1 MIELLWVYDC
11 EECQRL
17 NIVNEMIGTYA
28 VATAVNTKVCGHGDS
43 TAEVEDGVQDIKT
56 NNEERVDHE

>member
-17 NIVNEMIGTYA
+17 NKANEMVGTYA
-28 VATAVNTKVCGHGDS
+28 VATAVNTKVGGHGDS
-43 TAEVEDGVQDIKT
+43 TAEVEDGVQDIKA

>member
-1 MIELLWVYDC
+1 MIELVWVYDC
-11 EECQRL
+11 EGCQKPI
-17 NIVNEMIGTYA
+17 IVNETIGTYA
-28 VATAVNTKVCGHGDS
+28 VATAVNTKVRGHGDS

>member
-11 EECQRL
+11 EGCQKL
-17 NIVNEMIGTYA
+17 IKVNEMIGTYA
-28 VATAVNTKVCGHGDS
+28 VAAAVDTKVCGHGDS

-56 NNEERVDHE
+56 NNEERVNHE